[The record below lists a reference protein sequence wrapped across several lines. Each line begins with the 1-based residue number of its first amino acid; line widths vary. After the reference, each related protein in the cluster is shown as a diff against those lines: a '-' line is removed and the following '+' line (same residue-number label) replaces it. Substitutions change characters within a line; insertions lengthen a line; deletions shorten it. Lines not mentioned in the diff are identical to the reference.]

1 MFKNIKV
8 SNLVFEMLVEV
19 ARQRKPQINPEQFL
33 EKLIKLV
40 MFRLNWKI
48 NIALKKS

>member
-33 EKLIKLV
+33 EKLIKAEY
-40 MFRLNWKI
+40 NTTI
-48 NIALKKS
+48 IKKKPSLIK